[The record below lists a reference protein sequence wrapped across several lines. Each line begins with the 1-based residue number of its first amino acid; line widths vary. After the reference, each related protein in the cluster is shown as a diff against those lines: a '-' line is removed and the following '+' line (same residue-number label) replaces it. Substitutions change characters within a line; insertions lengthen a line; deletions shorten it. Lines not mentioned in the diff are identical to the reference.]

1 MNENAGLHGPASFN
15 RIRKTGADRAVG
27 YHEKE
32 KEMGII
38 NEIHQQTKNRFL
50 NMYELVTTRKTGKTS
65 KYFVASRAEKPEDLM
80 CVTHV
85 NKPDGVI
92 IYAITED
99 RQKVL
104 VIRQYRYPIDG
115 FIYEFPAG
123 LVDEGESY
131 REAAVR
137 EVHEETGLTLTPIDV
152 DPMFEAPR
160 FTTVGMTDESCAC
173 VYGYIS
179 GETSKKYLEENEE
192 IEALLIDRKEARR
205 ILKEETVAAQ
215 LAYHIEC
222 FMSEEDPFAYLF
234 N

>member
-99 RQKVL
+99 RPSVPL
-104 VIRQYRYPIDG
+104 SNRR
-115 FIYEFPAG
+115 
-123 LVDEGESY
+123 
-131 REAAVR
+131 
-137 EVHEETGLTLTPIDV
+137 
-152 DPMFEAPR
+152 
-160 FTTVGMTDESCAC
+160 
-173 VYGYIS
+173 VY
-179 GETSKKYLEENEE
+179 L
-192 IEALLIDRKEARR
+192 
-205 ILKEETVAAQ
+205 
-215 LAYHIEC
+215 
-222 FMSEEDPFAYLF
+222 
-234 N
+234 